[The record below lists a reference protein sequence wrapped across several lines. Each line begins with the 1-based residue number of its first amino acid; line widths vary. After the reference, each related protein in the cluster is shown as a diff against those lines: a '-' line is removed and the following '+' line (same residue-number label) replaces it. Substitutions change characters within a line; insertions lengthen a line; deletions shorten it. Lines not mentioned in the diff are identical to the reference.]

1 MEYKRDTDTGAL
13 VTGPNGN
20 AAERAPAHADGAIM
34 ARIVEGD
41 SFGIGE
47 LYDRYGRAV
56 YSLAYR
62 VLSDAAEA
70 EDVVQDVFAQAW
82 RQAARYDPARA
93 AVSGWLLMMTRARA
107 IDRVRA
113 RRSRPGLRYAAE
125 ATSYDP
131 ADPALGPEAA
141 LLTADDI
148 ERVRGALEELN
159 EAQRASIE
167 LAYYEGLTQVEIA
180 EKLQEPLGTVKT
192 RIRSGLLKLR
202 SALVAKT
209 EL

>member
-1 MEYKRDTDTGAL
+1 
-13 VTGPNGN
+13 
-20 AAERAPAHADGAIM
+20 M

-41 SFGIGE
+41 SVGIGE
-47 LYDRYGRAV
+47 LYDRYGRAI

-113 RRSRPGLRYAAE
+113 RRSRPGLPHTAE
-125 ATSYDP
+125 ATAYDP

-141 LLTADDI
+141 LLTAADT
-148 ERVRGALEELN
+148 ERVRGALDELN

-192 RIRSGLLKLR
+192 RIRTGLLKLR
-202 SALVAKT
+202 SALAVKT